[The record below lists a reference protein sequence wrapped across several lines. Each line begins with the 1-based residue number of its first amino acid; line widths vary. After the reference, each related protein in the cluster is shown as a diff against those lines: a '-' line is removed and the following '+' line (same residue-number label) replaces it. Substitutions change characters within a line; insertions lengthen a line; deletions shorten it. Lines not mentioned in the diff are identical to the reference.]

1 MAENNGAAPAAPA
14 AAPSAEGPSVRDFL
28 DFDPFEPADAGQE
41 GTGEARPAPA
51 DEPVASAEGD
61 ALPPSGGQAPSQQQP
76 QQSGQRPD
84 DPVLRELARINETL
98 AASQQP
104 QQQYTPPQA
113 QAPGPRF
120 NLEI

>member
-1 MAENNGAAPAAPA
+1 MAENSNSAAPAPAPA
-14 AAPSAEGPSVRDFL
+14 ATPSAESPSVRDFL
-28 DFDPFEPADAGQE
+28 DFDPFEPADAGQGGAQAPDPAE
-41 GTGEARPAPA
+41 GVQASEPA
-51 DEPVASAEGD
+51 ASAEGD

-104 QQQYTPPQA
+104 QQQ
-113 QAPGPRF
+113 
-120 NLEI
+120 